1 MKLSESVYAV
11 VRLEIETG
19 QLFVDDL
26 MTRDYFGGNNYYNPE
41 SEEFETNPRT
51 PLLLALLTRSYN
63 KQEDKKHG

>member
-26 MTRDYFGGNNYYNPE
+26 MTRDYFGGNNYYNAE
-41 SEEFETNPRT
+41 SEEFEANPRT

-63 KQEDKKHG
+63 KKEDKKHG